1 MTTTKE
7 GASERLGHLHCP
19 PRGLG
24 WSRVLL
30 NITHTVCRRE
40 YEISLVRRKAKG
52 LCISKN

>member
-1 MTTTKE
+1 MITAKE
-7 GASERLGHLHCP
+7 GTSEHLGHLHCP

-30 NITHTVCRRE
+30 NITHIVCRRE
-40 YEISLVRRKAKG
+40 YEISLVRRRAKG